1 MIAKSPQSKNIAFRV
16 TVSTMTNNT
25 SLNELISCYGI
36 MKIFIIFYFI
46 IVTKILQSVQ
56 MTATNWKCT
65 KLRQHQK
72 ENNSCKSAYWL
83 RSSLSR
89 VVRKENKLIA

>member
-16 TVSTMTNNT
+16 TVSTMTTHGSTRSKIFFKTNNT

-56 MTATNWKCT
+56 MTATN
-65 KLRQHQK
+65 
-72 ENNSCKSAYWL
+72 
-83 RSSLSR
+83 
-89 VVRKENKLIA
+89 